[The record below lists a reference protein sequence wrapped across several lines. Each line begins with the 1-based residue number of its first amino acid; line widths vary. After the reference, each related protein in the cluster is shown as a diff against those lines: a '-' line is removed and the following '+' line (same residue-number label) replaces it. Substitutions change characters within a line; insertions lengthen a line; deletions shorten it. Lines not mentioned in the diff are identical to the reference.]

1 MIRAALARAA
11 LTAWLIAGVSMS
23 GYAQDRMPPIPPEKL
38 TDAQKKAVE
47 EFRAARNAAVSGPFT
62 PLLRSPEV
70 MNRARAMGDYL
81 RYKSVLPPRLS
92 EFAILIAS
100 REWTQ
105 NYEWDA
111 HYTLAV
117 QGGLNPDIAAALA
130 EGKRPAKMAEDE
142 EILYNLCTELHRTKG
157 VSDAT
162 YQRAAAKFGEQGV
175 IDAIGIQG
183 YYTLLAMVMNTARTP
198 LPQGHTPALKPLPR

>member
-111 HYTLAV
+111 HYTLAM

-175 IDAIGIQG
+175 IDAAGIVG
-183 YYTLLAMVMNTARTP
+183 YYTMLSMVMNTARTP
-198 LPQGHTPALKPLPR
+198 LPAGATPALAPLPR